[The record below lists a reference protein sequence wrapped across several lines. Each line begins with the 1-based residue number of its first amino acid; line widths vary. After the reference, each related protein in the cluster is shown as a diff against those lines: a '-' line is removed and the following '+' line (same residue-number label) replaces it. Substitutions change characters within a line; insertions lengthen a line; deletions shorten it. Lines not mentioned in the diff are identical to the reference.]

1 MIIINKYIKVLKY
14 YINKMYSF
22 LLLFTLICSVS
33 SWKTE
38 KTYCNIVVN
47 DLLQNTYEPVL
58 SEEWNYHSLQ
68 SQMRKNVLSG
78 II

>member
-1 MIIINKYIKVLKY
+1 
-14 YINKMYSF
+14 MYSF
-22 LLLFTLICSVS
+22 LLLFTLFCSVS

-47 DLLQNTYEPVL
+47 DLLQNTFEPIL

-68 SQMRKNVLSG
+68 SQMRKNVLCG
-78 II
+78 IIYLHDNNSFLYANFV